1 MRARLLTLVFAIALL
16 GGGGTA
22 FAAGPPSFVGEPPPA
37 PPAPAL
43 VTPSDCETAQ
53 AVADGVTDISIS
65 TCPQ

>member
-37 PPAPAL
+37 PPVPAL

-53 AVADGVTDISIS
+53 EVAAEVAERGIS
-65 TCPQ
+65 TCP

>member
-22 FAAGPPSFVGEPPPA
+22 FAGGPPSLVGEPPPA
-37 PPAPAL
+37 PPL
-43 VTPSDCETAQ
+43 ETPSDCESAQ